1 MRHCK
6 GNFNNASYDH
16 GWLILNQRDP
26 ENEENVML
34 LLLTA
39 ISGQLKHIVPNGLEC
54 TKVSYEPEFHQIVL
68 EQFMSFE
75 DFE

>member
-1 MRHCK
+1 M
-6 GNFNNASYDH
+6 
-16 GWLILNQRDP
+16 
-26 ENEENVML
+26 

-75 DFE
+75 DFM